1 MDRVKAIILAAG
13 KGSRLASEEQ
23 DIPKALRLV
32 NGKPLIEYVLDGID
46 FVSPEDITVVVGVLG
61 QQVIDHL
68 QGRCRFA
75 WQQEQKGTAH
85 ALLSAREEVAGFFGP
100 VLALYCDMPL
110 LRRATYRHMVNE
122 HVRTGAH
129 NTLLASVMHPIPP
142 FGRLIYDEHGK
153 LQEIVEQSACTEE
166 QKRIDLVNVGVQ
178 VLHGTTMVE
187 MLERVDNDNPKRE
200 YYLTGIARVLS
211 RANLPQHVVKLPD
224 SPEFWGVNTQEDLD
238 RVEAYMRQHPSA

>member
-13 KGSRLASEEQ
+13 KGSRLASEER

-32 NGKPLIEYVLDGID
+32 NGKPLIEYVLDSID
-46 FVSPEDITVVVGVLG
+46 FVAPEDITVVVGVMG

-85 ALLSAREEVAGFFGP
+85 AMLSAQDDVAGFSGP

-110 LRRATYRHMVNE
+110 LSGDTYRYMVEE

-129 NTLLASVMHPIPP
+129 NTLLASVMYPIPP
-142 FGRLIYDEHGK
+142 FGRLIHDDEGRLK
-153 LQEIVEQSACTEE
+153 EIVEQSACTEE
-166 QKRIDLVNVGVQ
+166 QKLIDLVNVGVQ
-178 VLHGTTMVE
+178 VLEGSTMVD
-187 MLERVDNDNPKRE
+187 MLKRVDNDNPKRE
-200 YYLTGIARVLS
+200 YYLTGVVRVMY
-211 RANLPQHVVKLPD
+211 REGLPQHVVTLPD
-224 SPEFWGVNTQEDLD
+224 SPEFWGVNTQDDLD
-238 RVEAYMRQHPSA
+238 RVEDYLRQRA